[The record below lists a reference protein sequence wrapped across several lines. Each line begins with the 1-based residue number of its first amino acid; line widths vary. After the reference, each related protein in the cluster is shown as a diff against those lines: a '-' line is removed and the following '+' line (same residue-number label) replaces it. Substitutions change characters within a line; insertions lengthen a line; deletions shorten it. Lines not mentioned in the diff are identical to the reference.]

1 VPLHPQAQKFLE
13 MMAEA
18 GGPPLSEMTV
28 EQARAMPALLGELVG
43 KGPECMSV
51 RDIEIPGPAG
61 AIPARVYEPVADPPG
76 TVVYYHGGGWVIG
89 GIETWDCVLRMLA
102 NESGARVVSVDYRLA
117 PEHPF
122 PAAVEDAYAAAKWVS
137 EELAGGKPLAVA
149 GDSAGGNLSAVTTLK
164 ARDGGGPDIALQVLI
179 YPAVDTDLTR
189 EHYAQYE
196 GHNYFLNTPDMV
208 WFWNHYSP
216 NEADRSHPDAAPLRA
231 ESLAGLPPAY
241 VIIAEYDPLKAEGL
255 EYAARL
261 EEEGVPVTVAT
272 YDDQMHAF
280 FTMPNILDAGNASIA
295 AAGAAIK
302 DAFAVKA
309 S

>member
-43 KGPECMSV
+43 KGPEVASV

-76 TVVYYHGGGWVIG
+76 TVIYYHGGGWVIG
-89 GIETWDCVLRMLA
+89 GTDTWDTVLRMLA

-137 EELAGGKPLAVA
+137 EELCGGKPLAVA

-179 YPAVDTDLTR
+179 YPAVDTDLAR

-216 NEADRSHPDAAPLRA
+216 NEADRFHPDAAPLRA

-241 VIIAEYDPLKAEGL
+241 VVIAEYDPLKAEGL

-261 EEEGVPVTVAT
+261 EEEGVPVTVAM

-302 DAFAVKA
+302 EAFAVRA
-309 S
+309 G

>member
-1 VPLHPQAQKFLE
+1 
-13 MMAEA
+13 
-18 GGPPLSEMTV
+18 
-28 EQARAMPALLGELVG
+28 
-43 KGPECMSV
+43 
-51 RDIEIPGPAG
+51 
-61 AIPARVYEPVADPPG
+61 
-76 TVVYYHGGGWVIG
+76 
-89 GIETWDCVLRMLA
+89 
-102 NESGARVVSVDYRLA
+102 
-117 PEHPF
+117 
-122 PAAVEDAYAAAKWVS
+122 
-137 EELAGGKPLAVA
+137 
-149 GDSAGGNLSAVTTLK
+149 
-164 ARDGGGPDIALQVLI
+164 
-179 YPAVDTDLTR
+179 
-189 EHYAQYE
+189 
-196 GHNYFLNTPDMV
+196 MV

-295 AAGAAIK
+295 ARRRHPPRSPRSRSGRRGG
-302 DAFAVKA
+302 DGGPVTGPQRR

>member
-43 KGPECMSV
+43 KGPEVASV

-89 GIETWDCVLRMLA
+89 GTDTWDTVLRMLA

-179 YPAVDTDLTR
+179 YPAVDTDFAR

-302 DAFAVKA
+302 EAFAVKA
-309 S
+309 